1 VVNELTS
8 VRLQYAS
15 LLESQGSLKV
25 ELREREAL
33 LAAAEASSGQA
44 EQLVSTLR
52 TRVSELED
60 AVMKRERRIT
70 LADQEVQF
78 LNALVVRPFWLIS
91 LAYMAK
97 FACTQATYDAEQ
109 AADAEED
116 GDTKEGTSEQRVQH
130 LTKLVDDYKTECR
143 ELEQQIRGLK
153 QSTSAQ
159 PLAST
164 VGAAAVLVD
173 DNSEGLSNLFQIPS
187 RN

>member
-52 TRVSELED
+52 ARVSELED

-78 LNALVVRPFWLIS
+78 LNALVVRSFWLIS
-91 LAYMAK
+91 LASIAE
-97 FACTQATYDAEQ
+97 FACT
-109 AADAEED
+109 
-116 GDTKEGTSEQRVQH
+116 
-130 LTKLVDDYKTECR
+130 
-143 ELEQQIRGLK
+143 
-153 QSTSAQ
+153 
-159 PLAST
+159 
-164 VGAAAVLVD
+164 
-173 DNSEGLSNLFQIPS
+173 
-187 RN
+187 